1 MAKIW
6 KFGIIFDNENRNLFI
21 LFCFWRFETVNLFY
35 DVMCVPGM
43 KWFNQHVIGCQNLYL
58 QAHNFTA
65 PANLR
70 RVSSWYYRIT
80 IIGLYVH
87 YNSYLSHGG
96 HGMKLTVQKLDSVD
110 VSRMVESEDCVGPG
124 IVTLC
129 GPGHHRMDFC
139 SQERET
145 ETNTSW
151 PLVMFENRSLLLRL
165 QISHSIAKLHIS
177 VTF

>member
-1 MAKIW
+1 MTTKIETCLSCSVSEDLRQSIS
-6 KFGIIFDNENRNLFI
+6 FMTLCI
-21 LFCFWRFETVNLFY
+21 L
-35 DVMCVPGM
+35 GM
-43 KWFNQHVIGCQNLYL
+43 KRLNQHVIGCQNLYL

-65 PANLR
+65 PANLL

-87 YNSYLSHGG
+87 YNNYLSHGG
-96 HGMKLTVQKLDSVD
+96 HGIKLTVQKLDYVD

-139 SQERET
+139 SQAGQT
-145 ETNTSW
+145 ETNTSV
-151 PLVMFENRSLLLRL
+151 LM
-165 QISHSIAKLHIS
+165 
-177 VTF
+177 